1 MVKTLGTIMKNQM
14 PATSGIIKSA
24 PPSMLS
30 PDSEARIKEIQ
41 TICGDSF
48 SDLLVRFAPD
58 RQMQVCK
65 DLESVYAGS
74 YPSLS
79 EINMTYGDNSA
90 AEWLIYQLTFLGLY
104 AGVKEKFTEDDLYYF
119 LDVIG
124 EYYVDL
130 LEKTESEDEVD
141 IDIDAVAEYIAKK
154 ARKEKMGDFD
164 PEDLR
169 WVVDG
174 ELEYGESLEN

>member
-1 MVKTLGTIMKNQM
+1 MGNIEDDFLADAEDDRLTVEFIKNYLPQEVK
-14 PATSGIIKSA
+14 
-24 PPSMLS
+24 
-30 PDSEARIKEIQ
+30 D
-41 TICGDSF
+41 
-48 SDLLVRFAPD
+48 
-58 RQMQVCK
+58 
-65 DLESVYAGS
+65 
-74 YPSLS
+74 
-79 EINMTYGDNSA
+79 
-90 AEWLIYQLTFLGLY
+90 
-104 AGVKEKFTEDDLYYF
+104 KFTEDDLYYF

-154 ARKEKMGDFD
+154 GKKEKMGDFD

>member
-1 MVKTLGTIMKNQM
+1 MGNIEDDFLADAEDDRLTVEFIKNYLPQ
-14 PATSGIIKSA
+14 
-24 PPSMLS
+24 
-30 PDSEARIKEIQ
+30 E
-41 TICGDSF
+41 
-48 SDLLVRFAPD
+48 
-58 RQMQVCK
+58 
-65 DLESVYAGS
+65 
-74 YPSLS
+74 
-79 EINMTYGDNSA
+79 
-90 AEWLIYQLTFLGLY
+90 
-104 AGVKEKFTEDDLYYF
+104 VKEKFTEEDLYYF

-130 LEKTESEDEVD
+130 LEKTKSEDEVD

-154 ARKEKMGDFD
+154 AKKEKRGDFD